1 MTEVLMIGLVF
12 LMMYFIGNDIICFA
26 MNCRMKNKTIKY
38 KKNRTLQVKYAYFK
52 SFKEVELV
60 INYFGIGSIIK
71 CKYEDIEII

>member
-1 MTEVLMIGLVF
+1 MTEVLMVGLVF

-26 MNCRMKNKTIKY
+26 MNCRMKNKIIKY
-38 KKNRTLQVKYAYFK
+38 KKNRRLQVKYAYFK

-60 INYFGIGSIIK
+60 INDFGIGSIIK